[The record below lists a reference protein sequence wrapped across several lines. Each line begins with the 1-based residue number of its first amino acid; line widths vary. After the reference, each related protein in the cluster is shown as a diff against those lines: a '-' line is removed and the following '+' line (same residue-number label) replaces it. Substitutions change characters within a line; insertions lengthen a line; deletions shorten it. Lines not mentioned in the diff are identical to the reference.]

1 MKYVF
6 AQVQNLT
13 FKAHDGFKR
22 LQEAGRPVSRKYL
35 LRTELLKDYKT
46 MESVE
51 AQNAHLTRFISIVAI
66 MRKPRSHEELAI

>member
-35 LRTELLKDYKT
+35 LRTELLKDYKRWNPWKRK
-46 MESVE
+46 M
-51 AQNAHLTRFISIVAI
+51 HISLVLLVLW
-66 MRKPRSHEELAI
+66 P